1 MKNNAIKSIKP
12 MKNGILKVVLDTGN
26 SLSVD
31 LSDKLMTARFGVLKN
46 KDVWQSADTDGTFVH
61 WYKDDIEVVELSF
74 DELMQ
79 MTLGSSY

>member
-1 MKNNAIKSIKP
+1 

-31 LSDKLMTARFGVLKN
+31 MSDKLMTARFGVLKN
-46 KDVWQSADTDGTFVH
+46 SDVWQTADTDGNFVH

-79 MTLGSSY
+79 MTLGSAY